1 MGVCKLKENSPTIDI
16 MFTKPEEY
24 PFAILYF
31 TGSDEFNVTM
41 RKQLLERGL
50 SLNEYS
56 LKDFNQTKKEGRS
69 CIFNRERYI

>member
-1 MGVCKLKENSPTIDI
+1 

-56 LKDFNQTKKEGRS
+56 LKDNQTKKKVDHVFSTEKD
-69 CIFNRERYI
+69 IFDYLGLDYVTPEQR